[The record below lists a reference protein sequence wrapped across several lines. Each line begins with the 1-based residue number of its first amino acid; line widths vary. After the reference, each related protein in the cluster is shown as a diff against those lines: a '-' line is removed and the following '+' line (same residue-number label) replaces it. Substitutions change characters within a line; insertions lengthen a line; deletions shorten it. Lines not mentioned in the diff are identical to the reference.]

1 MIPTNCPY
9 YVTDNNENLCIIM
22 SALSFIKSTKGK
34 VILATVAALHITIYF
49 AKPSFFRGENELK
62 SFSSSPKY
70 MPEK

>member
-1 MIPTNCPY
+1 
-9 YVTDNNENLCIIM
+9 M
-22 SALSFIKSTKGK
+22 SALSFLKSTKGK

-62 SFSSSPKY
+62 SFSSPPKY